1 MADAKEKKLVFG
13 LNIAACRMNDAVAQ
27 LNSWI
32 RQGGGKCQYVV
43 TPNVDHI
50 IMLEKNAGFRSAYES
65 ASLVVADGWP
75 VVLAARM
82 LGVDLPERIP
92 GSELVPRFFESS
104 SNSGVNQKVYLLGA
118 LPGVAELAADKIHE
132 QWPTV
137 EVVGWLSPEFGFE
150 KDTEKC
156 REICNSINASRANVL
171 VIGLGAPK
179 QELWIHAYADNL
191 RVDVAL
197 CVGATIDF
205 LAGNKKRAPRWVQ
218 RIGMEWLHR
227 MFSEPRRLFGRYM
240 RGLILFPIFFA
251 RELLLRYVLRRA

>member
-1 MADAKEKKLVFG
+1 MTDAKVKRLVFG

-32 RQGGGKCQYVV
+32 RQGKGKCQYVV

-50 IMLEKNAGFRSAYES
+50 IMLENNTAFRSAYES

-75 VVLAARM
+75 VVFAARM
-82 LGVDLPERIP
+82 LGVNLPERIP
-92 GSELVPRFFESS
+92 GSELVPRLFESTS
-104 SNSGVNQKVYLLGA
+104 SSGVDQKVYLLGA
-118 LPGVAELAADKIHE
+118 LPGVAELAADKIHK
-132 QWPTV
+132 QWPAV
-137 EVVGWLSPEFGFE
+137 KVVGWFSPDFGFE
-150 KDTEKC
+150 KDVEKC
-156 REICNSINASRANVL
+156 REICNSINESGANVL

-179 QELWIHAYADNL
+179 QELWIRAYADEL

-218 RIGMEWLHR
+218 CIGMEWLHR
-227 MFSEPRRLFGRYM
+227 MLSEPRRLIGRYM
-240 RGLILFPIFFA
+240 RGLILFPIFFV
-251 RELLLRYVLRRA
+251 RELFLRYFFRRA